1 MGYFDATHLAE
12 MGQVEGAAFTNTD
25 SYTPLM
31 VRFNQLHQGVLAQ
44 IKTYSLNLNLI
55 KPDNPITQ
63 QSVCTIE
70 LQNVLCTQYLRT
82 RSEALVVERL
92 MGREEVATLKNIE
105 ARRHPVIELRLFS
118 DYLALEFVMSPNS
131 WWDQENLVGKLNVSR
146 HKQTYHGMLRQFRA
160 AYRMG
165 FWRGTHLSNM
175 HLTAAQFQ
183 HPRIMQEWMSTFEPS
198 KDWFRLG
205 IWYRH
210 EDERLHPDNILEELM
225 TEIKTLYQ
233 LYEQFLWTSDNNY
246 REFYE
251 K

>member
-1 MGYFDATHLAE
+1 MGYFDVAHLAE
-12 MGQVEGAAFTNTD
+12 MGDAD
-25 SYTPLM
+25 SATFSEVTSYEPLLA
-31 VRFNQLHQGVLAQ
+31 RFNQLHTGVLAQ
-44 IKTYSLNLNLI
+44 IETNSLNLNII

-70 LQNVLCTQYLRT
+70 PKNILCTQYLRT
-82 RSEALVVERL
+82 RGEALVVERL
-92 MGREEVATLKNIE
+92 MGREEVATVKNIE
-105 ARRHPVIELRLFS
+105 ARRHPVIELRLLP
-118 DYLALEFVMSPNS
+118 DYLVLEFIMPPDA
-131 WWDQENLVGKLNVSR
+131 WWDQENLVGKLTVSR
-146 HKQTYHGMLRQFRA
+146 HKQTYHGLLRQFRA

-210 EDERLHPDNILEELM
+210 DDDRLHPDTILEEL
-225 TEIKTLYQ
+225 TKEIKILYTLY
-233 LYEQFLWTSDNNY
+233 EHFLWTSDNNY